1 MVEIRIH
8 GRGGQGV
15 VIASKVLAM
24 GFFIEGKYVQAF
36 PFFGAERQGAPVTAF
51 VRADDEKIHLR
62 CKIYNPDYLIVL
74 DHNLPFEINL
84 TEGLKSGGTII
95 INGTKESGFYDISSD
110 FKVYTVDASS
120 AALKYG
126 IGSKE
131 LPIVNTAIIGAF
143 CGITKLININSLIKA
158 VKEFAPLKKKE
169 NADSVKCIRNHT
181 RINIQVCFFW
191 KRFYHD

>member
-15 VIASKVLAM
+15 VVASKVLAM
-24 GFFIEGKYVQAF
+24 GFFSEGKCVQAF

-51 VRADDEKIHLR
+51 VRADDKRIHLR

-74 DHNLPFEINL
+74 DPNLSFEIDL
-84 TEGLKSGGTII
+84 TDGLKSGGTII
-95 INGTKESGFYDISSD
+95 INGTKEPGFYNISSD

-120 AALKYG
+120 VASKYG

-131 LPIVNTAIIGAF
+131 FPIVNTAILGAF
-143 CGITKLININSLIKA
+143 CKITGLIDISALEKG
-158 VKEFAPLKKKE
+158 VKKFAPLKKKE
-169 NADSVKCIRNHT
+169 NTEAAIEIYNSV
-181 RINIQVCFFW
+181 
-191 KRFYHD
+191 